1 MIHFSTSLPACCCHL
16 AFFLNFSYPHRYTV
30 MYYGFNLHFSC
41 LLMLNIFSR
50 IVCHLHIPFMK
61 CPFMTFGHYDGS
73 FLCQLNWVRNALWE
87 NIISVMF
94 VKLLSKDIFTWIAKK
109 KKIVLL
115 WMSITQSVG
124 GLNRTKTWRKG
135 RFAFSAR
142 AGTFIFSHSLVSELL
157 IFRPSNSNWI
167 TPPAFL
173 ALRLAEGR

>member
-1 MIHFSTSLPACCCHL
+1 MSTDAEYLFTDCFPSTYPFHEVPIHVFWSLWWVILC
-16 AFFLNFSYPHRYTV
+16 V
-30 MYYGFNLHFSC
+30 NLTG
-41 LLMLNIFSR
+41 L
-50 IVCHLHIPFMK
+50 
-61 CPFMTFGHYDGS
+61 
-73 FLCQLNWVRNALWE
+73 RNALWE

-94 VKLLSKDIFTWIAKK
+94 VKLLSKDIFTWIAEK

-115 WMSITQSVG
+115 WMSISQSAG

-167 TPPAFL
+167 TPLAFL

>member
-1 MIHFSTSLPACCCHL
+1 MVLICISRVYWCWISFHGLFAIYIFLSWSAHSWLLVIMMGHFC
-16 AFFLNFSYPHRYTV
+16 V
-30 MYYGFNLHFSC
+30 NLTG
-41 LLMLNIFSR
+41 L
-50 IVCHLHIPFMK
+50 
-61 CPFMTFGHYDGS
+61 
-73 FLCQLNWVRNALWE
+73 RNALWE

>member
-1 MIHFSTSLPACCCHL
+1 MSTDVEYLFTDCLPSTYPFHEMPIHVFWSLWWVILC
-16 AFFLNFSYPHRYTV
+16 V
-30 MYYGFNLHFSC
+30 NLTG
-41 LLMLNIFSR
+41 L
-50 IVCHLHIPFMK
+50 
-61 CPFMTFGHYDGS
+61 
-73 FLCQLNWVRNALWE
+73 RNALWK

-157 IFRPSNSNWI
+157 IFRPSNSNCI
-167 TPPAFL
+167 TPLAFL
-173 ALRLAEGR
+173 VLRLAEGR